1 MLGFAFV
8 MMAAGVA
15 GAMATVGEDDAR
27 AARLEAAERIE
38 AARAAAAV
46 LWEAFRAAETARSSD
61 YWARRDAWLRAHSK
75 VWEARAAA
83 AALGV
88 W

>member
-1 MLGFAFV
+1 MAAV
-8 MMAAGVA
+8 MMVS
-15 GAMATVGEDDAR
+15 EDDR
-27 AARLEAAERIE
+27 TAARLEAAERIE